1 MTADQAIEIGKWV
14 VMVAGGVVLLAR
26 YGDKFFKYLE
36 KKAEES
42 SVGAQAVAQLMQAD
56 KKVKDDLETLRGE
69 LKEQRETVDKLED
82 HYDKVVLKALE
93 LLNLK

>member
-1 MTADQAIEIGKWV
+1 MTADQVIEVGKWILI
-14 VMVAGGVVLLAR
+14 VAGGVILFAR

-42 SVGAQAVAQLMQAD
+42 SVGAKAVAELMQAD
-56 KKVKDDLETLRGE
+56 KKVKDDLELLRGE
-69 LKEQRETVDKLED
+69 LKEQKETVDKLED